1 MKLTTVLTAV
11 AFLLSAAGA
20 GATLYYVYAGEW
32 SGHGGGF
39 DLPFGIE
46 IAPNGD
52 VYVCDQGNYRIQY
65 FSSDGTYK
73 GGWGSQ
79 GDGDY
84 EFDTCCDVAIADN
97 GDVYVTE
104 DVNGRVHYFT
114 ATGTYIGQWPVP
126 EACGVD
132 IAPDGN
138 VYVTDF
144 EFQRVQYFTPD
155 GTKLGEWGSQGSDPG
170 QFSEPMVLATAL
182 NGDVYVPDN
191 DNQRIQYF
199 TSTGGYL
206 GQWPIDGWPV
216 AVDVA
221 DDGTV
226 FVSDF
231 GDSEVEIY
239 SATGHPLG
247 SFGKYG
253 TGDGEFRSTAGVA
266 VTPDG
271 SRVYVVDFYGG
282 RVQYF
287 EPGDNTD
294 IVTSSVGR
302 LKALFR

>member
-20 GATLYYVYAGEW
+20 GATLLYEYAGQW
-32 SGHGGGF
+32 PGHGGDF

-65 FSSDGTYK
+65 FSADGTYID
-73 GGWGSQ
+73 GWGSQ
-79 GDGDY
+79 GSGED
-84 EFDTCCDVAIADN
+84 EFDCPCDVAIADN
-97 GDVYVTE
+97 GDVYVAE

-114 ATGTYIGQWPVP
+114 DIGQWPVP

-144 EFQRVQYFTPD
+144 EFHRVQYFTPD
-155 GTKLGEWGSQGSDPG
+155 GTKLGEWGSQGSDDG
-170 QFSEPMVLATAL
+170 QFSEPMVLATAP

-206 GQWPIDGWPV
+206 GKWGINGWPV

-221 DDGTV
+221 GDGTV

-231 GDSEVEIY
+231 GGSEVEIY
-239 SATGHPLG
+239 SANGHPLG
-247 SFGKYG
+247 SFGGYG
-253 TGDGEFRSTAGVA
+253 TGDGEFQCTGGVA
-266 VTPDG
+266 VMPDG
-271 SRVYVVDFYGG
+271 SRVYVVDFNGA

-287 EPGDNTD
+287 EPGDNTN
-294 IVTSSVGR
+294 VVPSSVGR

>member
-20 GATLYYVYAGEW
+20 GATLLYEYAGQW
-32 SGHGGGF
+32 PGHGGDF

-65 FSSDGTYK
+65 FSADGTYID
-73 GGWGSQ
+73 GWGSQ
-79 GDGDY
+79 GSGED
-84 EFDTCCDVAIADN
+84 EFDCPCDVAIADN
-97 GDVYVTE
+97 GDVYV
-104 DVNGRVHYFT
+104 
-114 ATGTYIGQWPVP
+114 A
-126 EACGVD
+126 
-132 IAPDGN
+132 
-138 VYVTDF
+138 DF
-144 EFQRVQYFTPD
+144 EFHRVQYFTPD
-155 GTKLGEWGSQGSDPG
+155 GTKLGEWGSQGSDDG
-170 QFSEPMVLATAL
+170 QFSEPMVLATAP

-206 GQWPIDGWPV
+206 GKWGINGWPV

-221 DDGTV
+221 GDGTV

-231 GDSEVEIY
+231 GGSEVEIY
-239 SATGHPLG
+239 SANGHPLG
-247 SFGKYG
+247 SFGGYG
-253 TGDGEFRSTAGVA
+253 TGDGEFQCTGGVA
-266 VTPDG
+266 VMPDG
-271 SRVYVVDFYGG
+271 SRVYVVDFNGA

-287 EPGDNTD
+287 EPGDNTN
-294 IVTSSVGR
+294 VVPSSVGR